1 MSDEIIAVTIQETT
15 LPVSIDTGTPQ
26 FSIIEQ
32 SGDVTI
38 IEANPIQVIATE
50 GDATVVIN
58 SGVYGSA
65 DPINVEDLVGYITR
79 LQLDPDLTTDM
90 EHLDAMWTQIGGKTV
105 LLGSDGI
112 AIRLAGQ
119 VYTESSILTATTDI
133 NADVDS
139 KISNSTAA
147 NSLITD
153 ALDDRITSVNMG
165 LSLDIGEANT
175 AIENLDLRVTSI
187 QQDILEDLGTINT
200 SLDTL
205 GQTVTNNKAEIDSR
219 LGALDLFVGT
229 TDTSIYSVV
238 SRLDAIDG
246 ATGNIVDLES
256 SIVQTADS
264 INLRVTSLETSIG
277 GRITSAESRIS
288 VTENFIDST
297 VLKFT
302 EIDGTTANLQSSI
315 TQTANSIDSRITS
328 VETSIDGRF
337 DTAESRIYQTE
348 QGISSTVS
356 LISGIT
362 GDNGL
367 LYSLGSRID
376 QQAGSIEM
384 AVQESARINGKLI
397 ETSSGLSLL
406 TDSVGLFVD
415 KYDEVAGRVTSAEL
429 ILGVD
434 GINISLIESALDL
447 QSYTIGTIQNILTNQ
462 WTVSVSEDI
471 AGNVYTTGF
480 GLVLHPIWLVD
491 EAYTTGFIV
500 TAGTVVYECILSHTS
515 SAANSPLS
523 IGGAS
528 YWSLLP
534 DGVKSEFNIQ
544 ADAFRIMT
552 SSGPVPVFEVTG
564 DVITLH
570 ADVTVEGTLTV
581 NYSDVVDA
589 PTSLADLDP
598 DQNAKLLGMEAGAT
612 VNNVFFQNTEPAGT
626 AGDIWLDTDDNQLYT
641 HDGSA
646 WIPGKSGTDGLPG
659 EAGVSIAWKG
669 SLSAAPSNP
678 EELWAYYNT
687 TDKSSYVYSD
697 SAWYQMSVDG
707 TPGTPGTSITW
718 KGSSSSPPANPQLNW
733 AYYDTDNGI
742 AYIYNGTGWEV
753 LAQDGLDG
761 IDGLDGT
768 TYYTWLKY
776 ADSPTSGMSDSPTGK
791 TYMGL
796 AYNKTDPSESP
807 YYSDYNWSLIKG
819 DTGGI
824 GIPGTSYFVWIKY
837 ADNSSGSNMSDYPTG
852 KTYIGIAHNKTTSVE
867 SSTASDYNW
876 SLIQGPQGIQ
886 GSQGPAGSQGL
897 PGTAG
902 PTGPTGAT
910 GSQGPAGTTY
920 YTWLK
925 YADSPTTGMSD
936 SPTGKTYMGLAYNK
950 TSITESSTYSD
961 YSWSLIKGTDGV
973 SIPGTSYY
981 TWIKYA
987 DSSTTGM
994 SDSPTGK
1001 AYIGLAHNKT
1011 TATESSTYSDYTWSL
1026 IQGPTGPTGSTGAAG
1041 TSTFT
1046 YYQTTIPTTGK
1057 VNELWFNSTTRDLR
1071 RCGVANSTSL
1081 ANWPLVGNY
1090 VDNTTQ
1096 LTDGALLGQTATWT
1110 SVTGRPTSLQTIN
1123 SAEYA
1128 RLPSSALGA
1137 LAYLST
1143 IGTSQVTTISGGKIA
1158 TGVIYG
1164 NNSYSYWDLTNN
1176 KMYFTSNAQI
1186 LFTDNAKL
1194 TQTDG
1199 GASVEFYDDEL
1210 WLEGPTGQYLQLNGN
1225 YVHLFTD
1232 DYLTISAGAAQKIY
1246 FKFGTNSTIQTN
1258 IYGIRPVNTYDSG
1271 TLRQTLGDSGYEWA
1285 TCYARTYYDDGGG
1298 YLDLQDDLAVMAEF
1312 KPRKKVEIDPETKEK
1327 TIPKETEI
1335 NPKSGFEYLD
1345 ILSMPRWMTNYD
1357 EVFKKLKEE
1366 NGDLLSK
1373 EDIDE
1378 LIQDREEAG
1387 WLLNRNL
1394 GAFNDLTSGGLRQ
1407 MDLENKEM
1415 YELIF
1420 SRLTALEKENKK
1432 LKERVTVLEG
1442 EKVK

>member
-1 MSDEIIAVTIQETT
+1 MSDETIAVTIQETT

-26 FSIIEQ
+26 ISIIEQ

-38 IEANPIQVIATE
+38 IEANPIQVTATE

-65 DPINVEDLVGYITR
+65 GPINVEDLVGYITR

-119 VYTESSILTATTDI
+119 AYTDSSILAATNSI

-139 KISNSTAA
+139 KINNSTAA

-165 LSLDIGEANT
+165 LNLDIVEANT
-175 AIENLDLRVTSI
+175 AIENLDLRVTGI
-187 QQDILEDLGTINT
+187 QQGILGDLGVINT
-200 SLDTL
+200 SLGTL

-219 LGALDLFVGT
+219 LSALDLFVGT

-264 INLRVTSLETSIG
+264 INLRVTSLETSID
-277 GRITSAESRIS
+277 GRITSAEGRIR
-288 VTENFIDST
+288 VTEEYIESA
-297 VLKFT
+297 VLKFS
-302 EIDGTTANLQSSI
+302 EIDGTTTELSSYI
-315 TQTANSIDSRITS
+315 QQTANSIDSRITS

-447 QSYTIGTIQNILTNQ
+447 QSYTIGTIQSILTNQ
-462 WTVSVSEDI
+462 WTVNISEDI
-471 AGNVYTTGF
+471 YGNTYTTGF
-480 GLVLHPIWLVD
+480 GLVLHPIWLVG
-491 EAYTTGFIV
+491 EEYTAGFIV
-500 TAGTVVYECILSHTS
+500 TVDTAVYECTFSHTS
-515 SAANSPLS
+515 SAVNSPLS
-523 IGGAS
+523 VGGAS

-564 DVITLH
+564 DVITLN
-570 ADVTVEGTLTV
+570 ADVTIGGTLTIG
-581 NYSDVVDA
+581 YSDVVGA

-598 DQNAKLLGMEAGAT
+598 AQNAKLLGMEAGAT
-612 VNNVFFQNTEPAGT
+612 ANNVFFQNTEPVGA

-646 WIPGKSGTDGLPG
+646 WIPGKSGTDGLRG

-669 SLSAAPSNP
+669 SLSAAPLNP

-687 TDKSSYVYSD
+687 TYKASYVYSD
-697 SAWYQMSVDG
+697 SVWYQMSVDG
-707 TPGTPGTSITW
+707 TPGSPGVSITW
-718 KGSSSSPPANPQLNW
+718 KGSSSSPPVSPRLNW
-733 AYYDTDNGI
+733 AYYDTDNGV

-761 IDGLDGT
+761 
-768 TYYTWLKY
+768 
-776 ADSPTSGMSDSPTGK
+776 
-791 TYMGL
+791 
-796 AYNKTDPSESP
+796 YN
-807 YYSDYNWSLIKG
+807 
-819 DTGGI
+819 
-824 GIPGTSYFVWIKY
+824 
-837 ADNSSGSNMSDYPTG
+837 
-852 KTYIGIAHNKTTSVE
+852 
-867 SSTASDYNW
+867 
-876 SLIQGPQGIQ
+876 
-886 GSQGPAGSQGL
+886 
-897 PGTAG
+897 
-902 PTGPTGAT
+902 
-910 GSQGPAGTTY
+910 
-920 YTWLK
+920 
-925 YADSPTTGMSD
+925 
-936 SPTGKTYMGLAYNK
+936 
-950 TSITESSTYSD
+950 
-961 YSWSLIKGTDGV
+961 
-973 SIPGTSYY
+973 
-981 TWIKYA
+981 
-987 DSSTTGM
+987 
-994 SDSPTGK
+994 
-1001 AYIGLAHNKT
+1001 
-1011 TATESSTYSDYTWSL
+1011 
-1026 IQGPTGPTGSTGAAG
+1026 G

-1046 YYQTTIPTTGK
+1046 YYQTTTPTTGK
-1057 VNELWFNSTTRDLR
+1057 VNELWFSTTTKLLR
-1071 RCGVANSTSL
+1071 RCTVANSTNL
-1081 ANWPLVGNY
+1081 TDWPIVGNSF
-1090 VDNTTQ
+1090 DNTNQ
-1096 LTDGALLGQTATWT
+1096 LIDGQLLGQTALWT
-1110 SVTGRPTSLQTIN
+1110 SVTGRPTSLANIN

-1128 RLPSSALGA
+1128 KLPTATVKA
-1137 LAYLST
+1137 LAYLDT
-1143 IGTSQVTTISGGKIA
+1143 VGDGQVTTISGGKIK

-1176 KMYFTSNAQI
+1176 KMYFTASATLEFAANAYIKFGSYARLSGFGTEWIGFHNNQLYLASGNGGSSGGSALSLYNGYAELKSFDSADI
-1186 LFTDNAKL
+1186 NITSADDIFITSADDTHINAGTGNKIYIKFNNVYKIQCNEYGFRPYANAL
-1194 TQTDG
+1194 MLLGDTG
-1199 GASVEFYDDEL
+1199 YRWSGVFGSAFYD
-1210 WLEGPTGQYLQLNGN
+1210 EGG
-1225 YVHLFTD
+1225 LF
-1232 DYLTISAGAAQKIY
+1232 Q
-1246 FKFGTNSTIQTN
+1246 
-1258 IYGIRPVNTYDSG
+1258 
-1271 TLRQTLGDSGYEWA
+1271 
-1285 TCYARTYYDDGGG
+1285 
-1298 YLDLQDDLAVMAEF
+1298 DLQDDLLVMSEI
-1312 KPRKKVEIDPETKEK
+1312 KPKKHINIDPESGEK
-1327 TIPKETEI
+1327 QTSTGTLKDPNT
-1335 NPKSGFEYLD
+1335 GLEYIDLHS
-1345 ILSMPRWMTNYD
+1345 LPRWMTNYD
-1357 EVFKKLKEE
+1357 DVVKKLRADS
-1366 NGDLLSK
+1366 GDLLSD

-1378 LIQDREEAG
+1378 LILDDKEAG
-1387 WLLNRNL
+1387 WMLSRNK
-1394 GAFNDLTSGGLRQ
+1394 GKFDDLTSGAVRQ

-1420 SRLTALEKENKK
+1420 SRLTALEKENKE

-1442 EKVK
+1442 E